1 LFSYT
6 VLQLLYYTTRYEDAV
21 YMCLHVCDS
30 NRPEKRF
37 AFKDARLPPKP
48 ASRSVEFKAG
58 DSVEASFDVTS
69 IIVIHWMVCNML
81 TFRQE
86 VIRSVARSFGLPDF
100 LLVYTAEL
108 NVLLANNNN

>member
-1 LFSYT
+1 
-6 VLQLLYYTTRYEDAV
+6 
-21 YMCLHVCDS
+21 MCLHVCDS

-69 IIVIHWMVCNML
+69 IIVI
-81 TFRQE
+81 
-86 VIRSVARSFGLPDF
+86 
-100 LLVYTAEL
+100 Y
-108 NVLLANNNN
+108 